1 MEYQFLKCL
10 SVQSLYKTTLH
21 SKAIKVQETI
31 YLLLFISG
39 GVDNFYMLYTMN
51 DNGTPILV
59 NQLGFE
65 IDDAEHWLTE
75 REVILKL
82 LGQ

>member
-1 MEYQFLKCL
+1 
-10 SVQSLYKTTLH
+10 
-21 SKAIKVQETI
+21 
-31 YLLLFISG
+31 
-39 GVDNFYMLYTMN
+39 MLYTMN